1 MDGDGGVVEL
11 LLGKH
16 WPPSPPPH
24 LSQMAAK
31 EVM

>member
-1 MDGDGGVVEL
+1 MVMVVVEL

-16 WPPSPPPH
+16 WPPSPH

>member
-1 MDGDGGVVEL
+1 MVMVVEL

-16 WPPSPPPH
+16 WPPPPPPH

>member
-1 MDGDGGVVEL
+1 MVMVVVEL

-24 LSQMAAK
+24 LSQTAAK